1 LEAFLVSTALVT
13 VAEMGDKTQLLS
25 FVLAATLR
33 KPAAILAGILV
44 ATLANHALAGGAG
57 YLLAGVLSPDTMA
70 WIAGVAFIAFGV
82 WALRPDSF
90 DGKPRIL
97 KAGAFA
103 TACVAFFVAE
113 MADKTQFATITL
125 AARYHELLAV
135 VMGTTLG
142 MLLANLPAVWLG
154 EKLAQKLPLRVLRI
168 TAAVLFVLMGAAT
181 LAGPVKRLL

>member
-1 LEAFLVSTALVT
+1 MSTALVT

-57 YLLAGVLSPDTMA
+57 YLLSGVLSRDIMS
-70 WIAGVAFIAFGV
+70 WVAGIAFIAFGL
-82 WALRPDSF
+82 WALKPDSF
-90 DGKPRIL
+90 ERKPRML

-103 TACVAFFVAE
+103 TACLAFFLAE

-125 AARYHELLAV
+125 AARYHALVSV
-135 VMGTTLG
+135 VLGTTLG
-142 MLLANLPAVWLG
+142 MMLANLPAVWIG
-154 EKLAQKLPLRVLRI
+154 EKLAQRLPLRTLRI
-168 TAAVLFVLMGAAT
+168 FAALLFVALGVAT
-181 LAGPVKRLL
+181 LAGPVSRLS